1 MKNTEKVQVF
11 YAAAKNCDFPLLYLK
26 CLIQV
31 DRGYSHG
38 KKKGNAF
45 KIALG
50 PACVTLTF
58 MNYSTVWTFFFT
70 FTERQENAP
79 FL

>member
-1 MKNTEKVQVF
+1 MHQPKTLIFSV
-11 YAAAKNCDFPLLYLK
+11 LYLK

-50 PACVTLTF
+50 LGLRDF
-58 MNYSTVWTFFFT
+58 DIYELFNSLDI
-70 FTERQENAP
+70 
-79 FL
+79 FLYLYRETGKGFSSSNDMI

>member
-11 YAAAKNCDFPLLYLK
+11 NAAAKNCDFSFLYLK
-26 CLIQV
+26 CLIRV

-50 PACVTLTF
+50 LGLRDF
-58 MNYSTVWTFFFT
+58 DIYELFNSLDISLYLHR
-70 FTERQENAP
+70 EIRK
-79 FL
+79 